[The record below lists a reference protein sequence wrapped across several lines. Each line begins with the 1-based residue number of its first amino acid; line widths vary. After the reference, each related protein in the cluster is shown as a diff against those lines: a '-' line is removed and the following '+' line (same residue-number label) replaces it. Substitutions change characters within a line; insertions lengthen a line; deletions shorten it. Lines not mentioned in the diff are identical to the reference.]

1 MSAINMG
8 NMLEAKCVA
17 AKLDT
22 TIRKLWQLL
31 SESDLRQVPVTDDD
45 DKVVGMISHR
55 DLALAAYRAGMK
67 GNRAQREALQ
77 KSTVSQVMSRQVMSV
92 EGHSAADSALQAMVA
107 HRFNIIP
114 ITDDGRLVGTISSS
128 DFLKKMAY
136 GDWSGHDEP
145 IRSRMRS
152 PGHTIDA
159 NDTLERAFEAAEWH
173 AQEYVIAVRRYRPL
187 GILSRTAMRLALFLE
202 STEEESQRMKATPV
216 HLLLQ
221 TLPVLHPETTLST
234 AALTLLEHRA
244 RALPV
249 VDRSRLLLGI
259 LTEDDVLQAM
269 VSRTNA

>member
-1 MSAINMG
+1 MRAISMG
-8 NMLEAKCVA
+8 TMIEARCVA

-22 TIRKLWQLL
+22 TIHQLWQLL
-31 SESDLRQVPVTDDD
+31 GESDVRQVPVTDGDG
-45 DKVVGMISHR
+45 KVVGMISHR
-55 DLALAAYRAGMK
+55 DLALAAYRAGLK
-67 GNRAQREALQ
+67 GARGQREALLE
-77 KSTVSQVMSRQVMSV
+77 SAVAHVMSRQVMSV

-107 HRFNIIP
+107 HRFSSIP
-114 ITDDGRLVGTISSS
+114 ITDEGRLVGTVSSS
-128 DFLKKMAY
+128 DFLRKVAY
-136 GDWSGHDEP
+136 GNWAGHDEP
-145 IRSRMRS
+145 IRLRMRS

-187 GILSRTAMRLALFLE
+187 GILSRTAMRLALYLE
-202 STEEESQRMKATPV
+202 STDEESQRMKTTPV

-221 TLPVLHPETTLST
+221 TLPVLHPETTLGA
-234 AALTLLEHRA
+234 AALTMLEHRA

-269 VSRTNA
+269 VAHANA